1 MVPSDLCFVVR
12 AFAWFVNSLFCL
24 AMKCLHSES
33 MRSTLEGSHKLE
45 RQSMSRSTSD
55 NIGRS
60 TKYILLFVG
69 ESLGRGNFGKH
80 EIEMGGNGGR
90 GWIDLGEAVSNAPF
104 SGVNFIHK
112 KSKRPKRLKNL
123 ENSQNPSHPIPSL

>member
-1 MVPSDLCFVVR
+1 MDRYSDGKYNNSTL
-12 AFAWFVNSLFCL
+12 ANSLFLL

-45 RQSMSRSTSD
+45 RQSMSRSTSH

-60 TKYILLFVG
+60 TKYILLFQ
-69 ESLGRGNFGKH
+69 ENIWGRGNFGNT

-90 GWIDLGEAVSNAPF
+90 GWIDLGEAVWNAPF
-104 SGVNFIHK
+104 GGVNFIHK
-112 KSKRPKRLKNL
+112 KIETAKTVEKP
-123 ENSQNPSHPIPSL
+123 

>member
-1 MVPSDLCFVVR
+1 MNGQSWNVSR
-12 AFAWFVNSLFCL
+12 ACSGLALVTAHGVSLFSYFRRIFGEKQKRTSGFFIGIPTENVITRLSLIRYLFL

-60 TKYILLFVG
+60 TKFGELLVPNICG
-69 ESLGRGNFGKH
+69 SGDFGK
-80 EIEMGGNGGR
+80 
-90 GWIDLGEAVSNAPF
+90 
-104 SGVNFIHK
+104 K
-112 KSKRPKRLKNL
+112 
-123 ENSQNPSHPIPSL
+123 